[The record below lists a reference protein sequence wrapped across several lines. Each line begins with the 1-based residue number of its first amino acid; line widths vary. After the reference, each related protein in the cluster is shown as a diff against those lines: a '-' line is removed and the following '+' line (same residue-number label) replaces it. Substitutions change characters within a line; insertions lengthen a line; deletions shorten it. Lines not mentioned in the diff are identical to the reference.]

1 MLAHSHSLRALIA
14 TGLALCCLV
23 AAGQQTPNPA
33 PAQTAPSGPRFNV
46 LEFRVLGN
54 TVLPIDRVERAVYPF
69 LGEGRTVADVEAARA
84 ALEAAYREAGF
95 GTVAVDTPEQQIVD
109 GIVTL
114 QVVQAPVSRL
124 RVVGAKY
131 YSQGRILDAVPGLAE
146 GAVPNFKAI
155 TDQLASVNRSAD
167 RRVTPLLRPGKTPG
181 TTEVD
186 LTVEDQLPLHGSL
199 DLNNRYSA
207 NTTKSRLAASL
218 RYDNLWQ
225 REHSA
230 GLQVQVSPKDTS
242 QVKVFSGSYT
252 VPMGTGLLV
261 ASAIRSNSNTVAGVG
276 GTEVFGRGN
285 IYGLRRVLVLGST
298 ETQSQSLTL
307 SASYK
312 QFKESVSVGGNAGFS
327 TPIRYLPLGISYS
340 GAVTGKD
347 GTWQGGTGLV
357 VALRGLAS
365 DQAQFADK
373 RFRAQ
378 SNFSFLTFDLSR
390 SENLPWGMSFF
401 GKLEGQVSDQPLIS
415 NEQFVAGGVDSVR
428 GYLEATSVGDK
439 GLRGTLELRSQRF
452 TRESWGWFGGLRVH
466 AFAEGAGLWLN
477 SPLPAQQSRFGL
489 LSAGLGLRLQAREYV
504 SLALDVG
511 WPLRDVGNTRKGKAR
526 VHASGVLEF

>member
-1 MLAHSHSLRALIA
+1 MHRLPHLAVLMLVTGIALA
-14 TGLALCCLV
+14 QTTEPAV
-23 AAGQQTPNPA
+23 RPEEPVKDQTP
-33 PAQTAPSGPRFNV
+33 QPRFDV
-46 LEFRVLGN
+46 LEYQVEGNSVLSDIAIEN
-54 TVLPIDRVERAVYPF
+54 AVRAF
-69 LGEGRTVADVEAARA
+69 LGYDRGIADVEKARE
-84 ALEAAYREAGF
+84 ALEKAYQNAGYL
-95 GTVAVDTPEQQIVD
+95 TVLVDIPEQDVKG
-109 GIVTL
+109 GIVRL
-114 QVVQAPVSRL
+114 VVIEASVQRL
-124 RVVGAKY
+124 RVTGSRY
-131 YSQGRILDAVPGLAE
+131 YSLGRIKAQAQSLEPGTVPYFPDVQKELSGL
-146 GAVPNFKAI
+146 
-155 TDQLASVNRSAD
+155 NRYPD
-167 RRVTPLLRPGKTPG
+167 RKVTPVLKPGRTPG
-181 TTEVD
+181 TVQVD
-186 LTVEDQLPLHGSL
+186 LKVEDKFPLHGNVE
-199 DLNNRYSA
+199 LNDRYSGD
-207 NTTKSRLAASL
+207 TSRTRLGTML